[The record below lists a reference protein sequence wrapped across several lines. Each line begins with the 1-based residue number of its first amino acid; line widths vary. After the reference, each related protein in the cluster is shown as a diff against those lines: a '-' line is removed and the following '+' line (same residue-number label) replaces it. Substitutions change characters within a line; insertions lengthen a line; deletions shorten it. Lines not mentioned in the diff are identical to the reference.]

1 MGIDWE
7 GIPMSQ
13 RELHRYHTLRLVR
26 EGRIT
31 GAQAAAAAQGIE
43 GNYVPCTEVA
53 LQRAEQPLSRYVKD
67 AAISDPNRLDVSLEA
82 SGLVAAATTLAGSAG
97 STWRS

>member
-43 GNYVPCTEVA
+43 GNYVPLYRSC
-53 LQRAEQPLSRYVKD
+53 
-67 AAISDPNRLDVSLEA
+67 
-82 SGLVAAATTLAGSAG
+82 VAASRATAESIRQGRGQVGPEPAGSQP
-97 STWRS
+97 